1 MSRMH
6 ALQPG
11 DERRVRI
18 AIDSRLDHVEL
29 LGRAVRTLCTT
40 AGVGV
45 REAAQVELAL
55 VEAVNNVI
63 RHAYHGAP
71 GHSVEVAF
79 TITFERLVLEVLDD
93 GEPMTAGRIAS
104 FEFDPQDVPNLPE
117 GGMGL
122 FIMHSVMEQVAF
134 SRHEGRN
141 RLVMSR
147 RLAA

>member
-11 DERRVRI
+11 EQRCVRL

-29 LGRAVRTLCTT
+29 LGRAVRSLCTT
-40 AGVGV
+40 VGVGV

-63 RHAYHGAP
+63 RHAYHGRP
-71 GHSVEVAF
+71 GHVVEVTF
-79 TITFERLVLEVLDD
+79 TITHASLELEVLDD
-93 GEPMTAGRIAS
+93 GEPMTRGRIAQL
-104 FEFDPQDVPNLPE
+104 EFDPRDVPNLPE

-122 FIMHSVMEQVAF
+122 LIMHSVMEQVTF
-134 SRHEGRN
+134 SRHEERN